1 MTTKPTRAGKR
12 KPLAGV
18 SPFTALEKVPGKF
31 THLIMAFRGW
41 PDANEGATEALRFFL
56 RLFSAR
62 KLAEL
67 DPEEFYD
74 FSQARPIVKVAKD
87 GKRQLSWPKNE
98 VFYQTSAST
107 LKRFLFLLGT
117 EPNLKWRTYCD
128 AVLNL
133 AQQYEVQTVLHMG
146 ALLDA
151 VPHTRHLRITGSSNE
166 TERHQSLEALKI
178 RGSNYQGPV
187 GIPSAMMERCS
198 ARGLQFVTLWGHSSH
213 YMQTS
218 PNYKL
223 TLGIVDAMRK
233 VLEIDL
239 DTKSLE
245 SASEVFYAEMQKA
258 VEKDSQLSTYVQKL
272 ETKFDE
278 AVESEMPSGDEM
290 VRDVEAFLR
299 DLRDNEKRR

>member
-1 MTTKPTRAGKR
+1 MTTKQPNRAGKR
-12 KPLAGV
+12 KPLASA
-18 SPFTALEKVPGKF
+18 SPFTIVEKAPGKF
-31 THLIMAFRGW
+31 THLIMAFKGW

-56 RLFSAR
+56 HSFSAR
-62 KLAEL
+62 KLADL

-74 FSQARPIVKVAKD
+74 FSQTRPVVKVWKD

-98 VFYQTSAST
+98 IFYQTSEST
-107 LKRFLFLLGT
+107 EKRFLFLLGT
-117 EPNLKWRTYCD
+117 EPSLKWRTYCD

-133 AQQYEVQTVLHMG
+133 AQQYDVQTVLHMG

-151 VPHTRHLRITGSSNE
+151 VPHTRALRITGSSNE
-166 TERHQSLEALKI
+166 TERRQSLEALKI

-198 ARGLQFVTLWGHSSH
+198 ARGLQFITLWGHSSH

-223 TLGIVDAMRK
+223 TLGIVNAVRQ
-233 VLEIDL
+233 VLEIEMNS
-239 DTKSLE
+239 KPLE
-245 SASEVFYAEMQKA
+245 EASETFFAEMQKA
-258 VEKDSQLSTYVQKL
+258 VEKDSQLSTYIQKL

-278 AVESEMPSGDEM
+278 AVDTEMPSGDEM

-299 DLRDNEKRR
+299 DLRDNRR